1 MHRVDENLLNMQVR
15 EQWICVQN
23 VGCITRLRFFKAVII
38 QSQKLLLY
46 YVWYSKVGKQQ
57 LGKITPWGQCRPPHG
72 TVEKGA
78 FSKMQRQCALFPIF
92 QVVSE
97 KNIVYWRHN
106 ALPTKTNGPIRQSN
120 CPTLN
125 SIVPTCQC
133 HLTNLLA
140 IKQKKI
146 EDREEYCQYVANCTQ
161 YIDINWKQMC
171 LSTLHINMGRIQF
184 QMSHQ

>member
-1 MHRVDENLLNMQVR
+1 MFGIPKSKNSSWGKLHPGDSVARRTAQQRRGPLAKCRDNVR
-15 EQWICVQN
+15 Y
-23 VGCITRLRFFKAVII
+23 FP
-38 QSQKLLLY
+38 
-46 YVWYSKVGKQQ
+46 YSKSYPK
-57 LGKITPWGQCRPPHG
+57 
-72 TVEKGA
+72 
-78 FSKMQRQCALFPIF
+78 
-92 QVVSE
+92 

-161 YIDINWKQMC
+161 YIDMNWKQMC

>member
-1 MHRVDENLLNMQVR
+1 MHRVDENLLHMQVR
-15 EQWICVQN
+15 EQWFCVQN

-140 IKQKKI
+140 IKQKKSWI
-146 EDREEYCQYVANCTQ
+146 EKNIANMSQTAHSILTSTGNRCVSLP
-161 YIDINWKQMC
+161 YI
-171 LSTLHINMGRIQF
+171 
-184 QMSHQ
+184 

>member
-1 MHRVDENLLNMQVR
+1 MLGIDENLFAYASQRTMDL
-15 EQWICVQN
+15 CSKC
-23 VGCITRLRFFKAVII
+23 GLHCITRLRFFKAVII

-97 KNIVYWRHN
+97 KKILFTGGIMRCRQRPMDQLDSQTARHSIQLSRPVN
-106 ALPTKTNGPIRQSN
+106 AI
-120 CPTLN
+120 
-125 SIVPTCQC
+125 
-133 HLTNLLA
+133 
-140 IKQKKI
+140 
-146 EDREEYCQYVANCTQ
+146 
-161 YIDINWKQMC
+161 
-171 LSTLHINMGRIQF
+171 
-184 QMSHQ
+184 